1 MNYCFLSVFF
11 KCGNDFKEKR
21 WNTLR
26 AEKNGKRTRKILN
39 SEGMRVEYRA
49 KKDTMYA
56 HVTCTSASHCDPFDC
71 DGMRLSTN

>member
-1 MNYCFLSVFF
+1 M
-11 KCGNDFKEKR
+11 
-21 WNTLR
+21 
-26 AEKNGKRTRKILN
+26 N